1 MEAVPLCVIGAGR
14 IAAVHVLSIVQSPRA
29 VVAAIVDPDPTARV
43 ALAERAGA
51 PNFATFEEALDAASF
66 DAVVIASP
74 TGTHAAYIEQ
84 CVERGLK
91 VFCEKPVD
99 LSLERVDLCLS
110 RLGQS
115 APVTIGFHRRADPA
129 RREVK
134 AAISSGQIGRAEQV
148 LQISRDPRP
157 PPTSFVAHSGG
168 MVRDMLIHDLD
179 ELVWLF
185 GDGPVRVSA
194 SLRCMVDPEFERLQD
209 HDTAAITI
217 EFANGPQCQLSASR
231 RCVYGFEQR
240 IEVFG
245 SEGMIASPNSFD
257 RRSLIAD
264 ATGFRSS
271 VLVDGF
277 QERYREAYRNELESF
292 LDMVTGIAGPACT
305 VEEARKSLALALLVN
320 EAHRTGTVVV
330 ADTLAKA

>member
-14 IAAVHVLSIVQSPRA
+14 IAAVHVLTIVQSPRA

-51 PNFATFEEALDAASF
+51 PNFATFEEALAAVSF

-110 RLGQS
+110 RLGKS

-134 AAISSGQIGRAEQV
+134 AAISSGQIGRAEHV

-185 GDGPVRVSA
+185 GDGPVRIRQA
-194 SLRCMVDPEFERLQD
+194 SDAWSIQVRAPPGSRHGGHNDRVRQWPAMPIVGVATLRLWLRAADRGLWVGGDDRL
-209 HDTAAITI
+209 T
-217 EFANGPQCQLSASR
+217 
-231 RCVYGFEQR
+231 EQ
-240 IEVFG
+240 
-245 SEGMIASPNSFD
+245 P
-257 RRSLIAD
+257 
-264 ATGFRSS
+264 
-271 VLVDGF
+271 
-277 QERYREAYRNELESF
+277 
-292 LDMVTGIAGPACT
+292 
-305 VEEARKSLALALLVN
+305 
-320 EAHRTGTVVV
+320 
-330 ADTLAKA
+330 